1 MTDKEWQEE
10 VARVVASA
18 GAPWVVRAA
27 WIERRSEACAAE
39 LVDNRSGKE
48 QTIRVSTQQYAT
60 APERR
65 AEILRLLQTGRAN
78 R

>member
-1 MTDKEWQEE
+1 MTEKDWKEE

-18 GAPWVVRAA
+18 GVPWVVKAA
-27 WIERRSEACAAE
+27 WIEKRSEAYVAE

-48 QTIRVSTQQYAT
+48 RTIRFSGQQHGT

-65 AEILRLLQTGRAN
+65 AEILRLLQAERTG
-78 R
+78 